1 MSEQFAPGEV
11 LFDVIELI
19 DQPRVQAYARA
30 AKDDNAIHVDT
41 EAAQAVGL
49 EGPVAHGMLSVG
61 IALGHVMEWLA
72 PDVNRFLRYET
83 RFTKPVFVHPDAS
96 ALLRISGTLGAVSAD
111 ELRIDVKVQLEQSQ
125 TVVLR
130 PFRVFVRPKLT

>member
-61 IALGHVMEWLA
+61 IALGHVMGGLPRCQSVLA
-72 PDVNRFLRYET
+72 LRNS
-83 RFTKPVFVHPDAS
+83 VHKTSVRSPR
-96 ALLRISGTLGAVSAD
+96 RIGSSEDLWNPWRSVC
-111 ELRIDVKVQLEQSQ
+111 
-125 TVVLR
+125 
-130 PFRVFVRPKLT
+130 